1 MSTQPNT
8 DLMNRGFPVGTE
20 TIYAN
25 LGLAPQPQSP
35 RRISSLADRLDA
47 TRDHKERK
55 SLYTFTKK

>member
-8 DLMNRGFPVGTE
+8 DLMNRGFPVGTP

-35 RRISSLADRLDA
+35 RISSLSDRLAA

-55 SLYTFTKK
+55 SLYTFPKK